1 MNGPRVPRP
10 RLLFAGGVL
19 AASVCL
25 SAVAPAFAT
34 PAAAAIPEAER
45 GDALWYATDWFN
57 FDKLKQRGATGA
69 GVKIAVIDEAVNPN
83 VPELEGANIRVMG
96 STCIDPATDKP
107 WEAVNTD
114 PAISAH
120 GTNVVAMLLGN
131 GKAGDG
137 GLGTRGIAPDAEVMF
152 YGIGPIEERGEDGR
166 RSYWDQ
172 CVKHDPTVKPGEKG
186 LVGDLEGAYAY
197 KDMGTPDVIDN
208 SDGHLESLAKTDIQ
222 FGDASALAARA
233 AIRDGADVISIS
245 VDSGDVNAWDQVM
258 IEALRAGVPVVMGTS
273 NPAPLFSDAGMKIY
287 QVNGGVKVNAI
298 TRDGEPLFDPSTG
311 DIAMGWKS
319 LAGAAPGMNL
329 LGVGTESDGWGPEL
343 VHGTSYATPLVA
355 GTIALGVQQF
365 PKASQNQILQAL
377 IRTTNRDG
385 IHEPEWVSREIGYG
399 FINPAGLLNSDP
411 TKYPDENPLY
421 VTSYEDSRCAD
432 PDGGASGMG
441 DGGRFDC
448 YWAET
453 PTPVMEEKYWAEH
466 GEPADSGGDT
476 EPGQAQN
483 AVPGWVW
490 AAGGAGLL
498 VIIAAG
504 VLVPVLVTRS
514 RRARN
519 TAQASYA
526 GQAQSEATND
536 GSARYPGEG

>member
-1 MNGPRVPRP
+1 MRFG
-10 RLLFAGGVL
+10 
-19 AASVCL
+19 
-25 SAVAPAFAT
+25 VAPSGALLLTAVVGLSGAI

-45 GDALWYATDWFN
+45 GDALWYATDWFD
-57 FDKLKQRGATGA
+57 FDGLRERGATGE

-172 CVKHDPTVKPGEKG
+172 CVKHDPTVKPGEKS
-186 LVGDLEGAYAY
+186 LIGDLVGAYAY
-197 KDMGTPDVIDN
+197 GDMGTPDVIDN
-208 SDGHLESLAKTDIQ
+208 SDGRLDNVAKTTIQ

-245 VDSGDVNAWDQVM
+245 VDSGDVLAWEQVM

-273 NPAPLFSDAGMKIY
+273 NPAELFSDAGTKIY
-287 QVNGGVKVNAI
+287 HVNGAVKVNAI
-298 TRDGEPLFDPSTG
+298 TRDGELLFDSQTG
-311 DIAMGWKS
+311 NKAEGWAS
-319 LAGAAPGMNL
+319 LTGAAPGMDL
-329 LGVGTESDGWGPEL
+329 LGVGTASDGWGPEL

-377 IRTTNRDG
+377 IRTTGGDG
-385 IHEPEWVSREIGYG
+385 LHEPEWTSDARGYG
-399 FINPAGLLNSDP
+399 YINPVGLLDSDP
-411 TKYPDENPLY
+411 TTYPDENPLY
-421 VTSYEDSRCAD
+421 VSNLDDPRCVA
-432 PDGGASGMG
+432 PDGVPVGKQKNGAWN
-441 DGGRFDC
+441 C
-448 YWAET
+448 WWAQA
-453 PTPVMEEKYWAEH
+453 PNPDMEATYWAEH
-466 GEPADSGGDT
+466 GEPADSGGGM
-476 EPGQAQN
+476 ESGQAQDS
-483 AVPGWVW
+483 VPGWVW

-514 RRARN
+514 RRARRMR
-519 TAQASYA
+519 ASA
-526 GQAQSEATND
+526 I
-536 GSARYPGEG
+536 GSPVTVPHREQETSR